1 MNQLS
6 KAKGIVRKTPLL
18 ISSFPFTEDEEKI
31 LGIKNW
37 TEVVVN
43 GKKGIKVHEFFDEEY
58 EISLEDGETSD
69 SEEEVQGYLFLLE
82 NRIYL
87 ISFKAP
93 KEKFSEL
100 ESLFE
105 EIVQN
110 LW

>member
-1 MNQLS
+1 M
-6 KAKGIVRKTPLL
+6 
-18 ISSFPFTEDEEKI
+18 ISSFPFIEDEEQI

-43 GKKGIKVHEFFDEEY
+43 GKKGIKTYELFDEEY
-58 EISLEDGETSD
+58 EISLEDGEPSD
-69 SEEEVQGYLFLLE
+69 SEEEALGYLFLLE

-100 ESLFE
+100 EPLFQ
-105 EIVQN
+105 EIIQN